1 MIVDLEQKWRHEVD
15 LPCTRCD
22 PELFF
27 TDHGTEN
34 LRNPSN
40 KIQAAWNRAKVVCET
55 CPVKRQCARDNLGEL
70 DGVVGGLDPAQRAVL
85 RKTHDQNVR
94 RLSGSL
100 KVEYA
105 ALAHTL
111 RRERK
116 LAFAD
121 IGRIMGLPYT
131 TAQYLVEWY
140 DRWLERTKPKEE
152 IKETAEDIATVS
164 PIKVTFPDNPPR
176 EGDTWVRYDR
186 HVLRGY
192 YLGQTED
199 DAWYCIKVKLL
210 ASEYSVCWLMA
221 DDVKIAKPVTRNVLA
236 RSGASGSRIYGN
248 KHTASGRQHAEAG

>member
-1 MIVDLEQKWRHEVD
+1 MIVDLEQKWRHDAE

-34 LRNPSN
+34 LRHPSN
-40 KIQAAWNRAKVVCET
+40 KVQAAWNRAKVVCEA

-94 RLSGSL
+94 RLSGRL

-105 ALAHTL
+105 ALAHML
-111 RRERK
+111 RRDRK

-121 IGRIMGLPYT
+121 IGRKIGLSYT

-140 DRWLERTKPKEE
+140 DKWSERNKPQEKEE
-152 IKETAEDIATVS
+152 QPEAVATVS
-164 PIKVTFPDNPPR
+164 PIKVAFPDKPPR
-176 EGDTWVRYDR
+176 DGDTWVRYDR
-186 HVLRGY
+186 RVLRGY

-199 DAWYCIKVKLL
+199 GAWYCIKLKML
-210 ASEYSVCWLMA
+210 ASDYSVCWILA
-221 DDVKIAKPVTRNVLA
+221 DDVKIAKPVTRNVLV
-236 RSGASGSRIYGN
+236 RSGSSGSRIYGT
-248 KHTASGRQHAEAG
+248 KQASSGRQRAEAG